1 MKKKII
7 LILMS
12 GTLLL
17 SSCGVSDIGSFNSEG
32 LTSELP
38 ETTSVST
45 EISENLTET
54 VTTRTEASKTMTS
67 QLETMQIL
75 PDIGFDYKAAISEM
89 TMNSEFL
96 EIVNTSEYYS
106 HINFM
111 LLDVTGDGVYEVLL
125 IPQFIKE
132 NYVNADQEMYIFS
145 LSKSK
150 YIGSYWG
157 AFPKKYTFESNVGYF
172 VAFSTRGTL
181 HSDLTVTDTEIIET
195 EIMHN
200 YFIDVFWDPFHS
212 TEPVYTIKGQE
223 VTEEEYYEF
232 YDAFYN
238 ESIFEEYPIFICEK
252 DGFENMCIEVIEDN
266 YN

>member
-1 MKKKII
+1 MRKKTIII
-7 LILMS
+7 LLISYLF
-12 GTLLL
+12 TA
-17 SSCGVSDIGSFNSEG
+17 C
-32 LTSELP
+32 TSENIATSGELTVGAATS

-54 VTTRTEASKTMTS
+54 VTTRTEAPKTMTS

-75 PDIGFDYKAAISEM
+75 PDIGFDYKAAISKM

-132 NYVNADQEMYIFS
+132 DYVNADQEMYIFS

-157 AFPKKYTFESNVGYF
+157 AFPKKYTFESNLGYF

-181 HSDLTVTDTEIIET
+181 HSDLTVTDTGIIEA
-195 EIMHN
+195 EIMHH

-252 DGFENMCIEVIEDN
+252 DGFEKMCIEVIEYN